1 MVDSALRT
9 KKSSEVSAVPRR
21 VYAVKPR
28 EPWELPNQT
37 EEIPAPPRPPQAPGE
52 LNMLGMILPPA
63 LMLIAYGGMMAVMS
77 TSGSSSSNS
86 WFFLIMPLVGMGMP
100 AANYFTHK
108 QQVKKYREAMQAREQ
123 NYRRELAKTRTRL
136 DALAKQQR
144 EALSREYPLLPRL
157 VQTGLGISRQKR
169 LWWRRMADPD
179 FLSLR
184 MGTGNGPASFK
195 VNSPKSYDP
204 DDPLVPLANELAE
217 EFLEVSETPLL
228 LDLLKVGS
236 VGLEDRGG
244 GEIYG
249 FARRLVLDILVHHSP
264 QDVQIVALADTP
276 QAQDRWKWLK
286 WAPHTCA
293 IYQGESLHR
302 LAFTPQAIDKTVEWL
317 TDEFAD
323 RGKSEPGVRKR
334 AAKTAIFVLLDD
346 SGDIRRSE
354 DIRELTES
362 GRDADIYL
370 MFIGGRNW
378 PRECRAKINIS
389 SDEFK
394 YTETFAGEDGG
405 KRLRGQ
411 VESASLLD
419 CERVARSLAGWEI
432 FGGGGN
438 SALPETVRLS
448 ELVDNHEITLEAL
461 KQNWARPRDRDELL
475 QFPFGLR
482 SGRKGL
488 ELVIL
493 NLLPPAPEFT
503 GIGAY
508 HTILVGTTGSGKSE
522 FMKTLALSAAWKY
535 SPRLLNFFFMDF
547 KGGAAF
553 NILKDLP
560 HVVGVV
566 TNLSPQLVERGL
578 DALQAEFDRRQKRF
592 AEAAVSNI
600 WSYNEKFPQAPI
612 PHLML
617 MLDEFA
623 RGMSDFQRL
632 PEMLDKLVRI
642 GRSLGVYLL
651 LANQDVNSAVDRLLN
666 NVGWHIA
673 LKVARQEEM
682 YVIDRSLP
690 KVERTGQG
698 YLHSMDGD
706 IYEFQAAYAGST
718 LSNPEENAEQTF
730 RIYQVGD
737 DGKWQPIFTN
747 ARRQSAAEKDWNR
760 PSEQDHLIALMKEI
774 SNEVEAAPPIYLE
787 PLEKNISLE
796 TVLQESGIQR
806 AFENGKWNR
815 KTERARLVA
824 PIGYTDSTEA
834 CIQEPLA
841 VDFEDQDGHLWLIG
855 GPASGKSM
863 SLETTLL
870 SLALTNTPEEAQFYI
885 LEFSAEGR
893 LKAFQTLP
901 HCGAAITSK
910 DPPELI
916 DRLFRYLDEEM
927 NRRSDRKGRGKKGQ
941 SRDADIFLII
951 HDFNEFK
958 AAYPDHSDRL
968 MPLIKSKAMGIHL
981 VVSTNRRI
989 ELPNKMAIAR
999 KVILRLTNRDD
1010 YSDAVGGRMT
1020 IPIPSVSA
1028 EGRGLWADGKP
1039 LECQIAQP
1047 MVSLD
1052 GGDSQADLDEACQM
1066 LTQKWRGDSARQ
1078 IRILPAEIPL
1088 NELLKQTASS
1098 KEDGLLIPLG
1108 LSFETE
1114 KLVAVDLLR
1123 ELPRWLILGPP
1134 RSGKSNFLACL
1145 ANAVSIQQPSQ
1156 WDIRYISPRR
1166 PAPSGLNKDSVQ
1178 INTSP
1183 GEAVKT
1189 INELVE
1195 TFEHT
1200 TRLEKRVLLLLDD
1213 LGAAFEPGRE
1223 SFSTALN
1230 TLALKSSSRD
1240 DVIIV
1245 GAGYSEELRP
1255 QQTMSKLVQ
1264 NLKTSKNGI
1273 AFSRDSNDT
1282 ELLGYMVPLHYRR
1295 IELPPGRG
1303 FWVSGNKAMLI
1314 HTPLA
1319 AQKIGAHK

>member
-9 KKSSEVSAVPRR
+9 KKNTDIDALPRR
-21 VYAVKPR
+21 TYVIKPR
-28 EPWELPNQT
+28 EPWELPTPT

-52 LNMLGMILPPA
+52 LNMLGMILPPIFM
-63 LMLIAYGGMMAVMS
+63 LMAYGGMMVAMS
-77 TSGSSSSNS
+77 ASGSSSSNS

-136 DALAKQQR
+136 EALAKQQR

-157 VQTGLGISRQKR
+157 IQTGLGISHQKR
-169 LWWRRMADPD
+169 LWWRRMADQD

-195 VNSPKSYDP
+195 VNPPKSYDP
-204 DDPLVPLANELAE
+204 DDPLIPLANGLAE
-217 EFLEVSETPLL
+217 EYQKVSDIPLL
-228 LDLLKVGS
+228 LDLLKIGS

-286 WAPHTCA
+286 WAPHTRA

-302 LAFTPQAIDKTVEWL
+302 LAFTPQVIDKTVEWL
-317 TDEFAD
+317 IDEFED
-323 RGKSEPGVRKR
+323 RRKSEPGVRKR

-346 SGDIRRSE
+346 SGDIRLTE
-354 DIRELTES
+354 DIGQLTKS

-394 YTETFAGEDGG
+394 YTETFDSEG

-411 VESASLLD
+411 VEPASLLD

-432 FGGGGN
+432 SGGGGS

-448 ELVDNHEITLEAL
+448 ELVDRNEITLEGL
-461 KQNWARPRDRDELL
+461 KQNWTRSRARDELL

-488 ELVIL
+488 EPVIL
-493 NLLPPAPEFT
+493 NLLPPEPEFD
-503 GIGAY
+503 GFGAY

-600 WSYNEKFPQAPI
+600 WSYNEKFPQTPI

-718 LSNPEENAEQTF
+718 VSDPEENTEQTF

-737 DGKWQPIFTN
+737 DGKWQSIFTN

-760 PSEQDHLIALMKEI
+760 PTEQDHLITLMKEI
-774 SNEVEAAPPIYLE
+774 SSEVEAAPPIYLE

-815 KTERARLVA
+815 KAERARLVA

-834 CIQEPLA
+834 CIQEPLT
-841 VDFEDQDGHLWLIG
+841 VDFEDQDGHLWMIG

-870 SLALTNTPEEAQFYI
+870 SLALTNTPEEVQFYI

-893 LKAFQTLP
+893 LKAFQSLP
-901 HCGAAITSK
+901 HCGAVITPK
-910 DPPELI
+910 DPPELV

-927 NRRSDRKGRGKKGQ
+927 NRRSDNKGRGKKGQ

-958 AAYPDHSDRL
+958 TAYPDHSDRL

-999 KVILRLTNRDD
+999 KVILRLTNRED

-1020 IPIPSVSA
+1020 IPIPAVSA
-1028 EGRGLWADGKP
+1028 EGRGLWVDGKP

-1052 GGDSQADLDEACQM
+1052 GGDSQTDLDEACQM
-1066 LTQKWRGDSARQ
+1066 LTQKWRGDSAHQ
-1078 IRILPAEIPL
+1078 IRILPAKIPL

-1108 LSFETE
+1108 LSFETAQ
-1114 KLVAVDLLR
+1114 LVTVDLLR
-1123 ELPRWLILGPP
+1123 EIPRWLILGPP

-1145 ANAVSIQQPSQ
+1145 ANAVSIQQPGQ

-1178 INTSP
+1178 IHTSP

-1200 TRLEKRVLLLLDD
+1200 ARLEKRVLLLLDD
-1213 LGAAFEPGRE
+1213 LGAAFEQGRE

-1240 DVIIV
+1240 DVIIA
-1245 GAGYSEELRP
+1245 GAGYPDELRP
-1255 QQTMSKLVQ
+1255 QQMMSKLVQ

-1273 AFSRDSNDT
+1273 GFSRDSNDV
-1282 ELLGYMVPLHYRR
+1282 ELLGYTVPLHYRR

-1319 AQKIGAHK
+1319 AEKPGAHK

>member
-9 KKSSEVSAVPRR
+9 KKSSEVSAAPRR
-21 VYAVKPR
+21 VYAIKPR
-28 EPWELPNQT
+28 EPWELPT
-37 EEIPAPPRPPQAPGE
+37 SAEEIPAPPRPPQAPGE
-52 LNMLGMILPPA
+52 LNMLGMILPPIF
-63 LMLIAYGGMMAVMS
+63 MLIAYGGMMAVMS
-77 TSGSSSSNS
+77 ASGSSSSNS

-108 QQVKKYREAMQAREQ
+108 QQVKKYREAMQTREQ

-136 DALAKQQR
+136 EALAKQQR
-144 EALSREYPLLPRL
+144 EALGREYPLLPRL
-157 VQTGLGISRQKR
+157 VQTGLGISHQKR

-195 VNSPKSYDP
+195 VNPPKSYDP
-204 DDPLVPLANELAE
+204 DDPLIPLASGLAE
-217 EFLEVSETPLL
+217 EYQKVSDIPLL
-228 LDLLKVGS
+228 LDLLKIGS
-236 VGLEDRGG
+236 VGLEDRGEG
-244 GEIYG
+244 VIYG
-249 FARRLVLDILVHHSP
+249 FARRLILDIIVHHSP

-276 QAQDRWKWLK
+276 QAQDRWGWLK
-286 WAPHTCA
+286 WAPHTRA
-293 IYQGESLHR
+293 VYQGESLRR
-302 LAFTPQAIDKTVEWL
+302 LAFNPQAVDKTVEWL
-317 TDEFAD
+317 IDEFED
-323 RGKSEPGVRKR
+323 RRKSEPGVRKR

-354 DIRELTES
+354 DIRQLTES
-362 GRDADIYL
+362 GREADIYL

-378 PRECRAKINIS
+378 PRECRAKINLTK
-389 SDEFK
+389 DEFK
-394 YTETFAGEDGG
+394 YTETFAGEDRG
-405 KRLRGQ
+405 KRSRGQ
-411 VESASLLD
+411 VEPASQLD
-419 CERVARSLAGWEI
+419 CERVARSLASWEI
-432 FGGGGN
+432 SGGGG
-438 SALPETVRLS
+438 SSPLPETVRLS
-448 ELVDNHEITLEAL
+448 ELVNNEITLEGL

-482 SGRKGL
+482 GGRKGL
-488 ELVIL
+488 EPVIL

-553 NILKDLP
+553 NVLKDLP

-600 WSYNEKFPQAPI
+600 WSYNEKFPQASI

-718 LSNPEENAEQTF
+718 LSDPEENAEQTF

-737 DGKWQPIFTN
+737 DGKWQSIFTN

-760 PSEQDHLIALMKEI
+760 PSEQDHLIALMREI
-774 SNEVEAAPPIYLE
+774 SSEVEAAPPIYLE

-796 TVLQESGIQR
+796 TVLQEAGIQR

-815 KTERARLVA
+815 KAERARLVA

-834 CIQEPLA
+834 CIQEPLT
-841 VDFEDQDGHLWLIG
+841 VDFEDQEGHLWLIG

-901 HCGAAITSK
+901 HCGAVITPK
-910 DPPELI
+910 DPPELM

-927 NRRSDRKGRGKKGQ
+927 NRRSEKKGRGKKGQ
-941 SRDADIFLII
+941 SREADIFLIV
-951 HDFNEFK
+951 HDFNEFRT
-958 AAYPDHSDRL
+958 AYPDHMDRL
-968 MPLIKSKAMGIHL
+968 TPLMKSKAMGIHL
-981 VVSTNRRI
+981 IVSTNRRI

-999 KVILRLTNRDD
+999 KVILRLTNRED

-1020 IPIPSVSA
+1020 IPIPTALA

-1052 GGDSQADLDEACQM
+1052 GGDSQTDLDETCQM
-1066 LTQKWRGDSARQ
+1066 LTQKWRGNVAPK
-1078 IRILPAEIPL
+1078 IRVLPAELPL
-1088 NELLKQTASS
+1088 DDLLKQTTSS
-1098 KEDGLLIPLG
+1098 EEGSLVIPLG
-1108 LSFETE
+1108 LSFETAQ
-1114 KLVAVDLLR
+1114 LIHVDVLK
-1123 ELPRWLILGPP
+1123 EIPRWFVLGPP

-1145 ANAVSIQQPSQ
+1145 ANAVSILQPDQ

-1166 PAPSGLNKDSVQ
+1166 PVPSGLNKDIAQVATTSV
-1178 INTSP
+1178 
-1183 GEAVKT
+1183 EAAKT
-1189 INELVE
+1189 INELME

-1200 TRLEKRVLLLLDD
+1200 DRLERRVLLLLDD

-1223 SFSTALN
+1223 AFSTALN
-1230 TLALKSSSRD
+1230 NLAFKITSRN
-1240 DVIIV
+1240 DVIIA
-1245 GAGYSEELRP
+1245 GAGLPDELRP
-1255 QQTMSKLVQ
+1255 QQMMSKLVQ
-1264 NLKTSKNGI
+1264 NLKTNKNGI
-1273 AFSRDSNDT
+1273 AFSRDSNDV
-1282 ELLGYMVPLHYRR
+1282 ELLGYTVPLQYRR
-1295 IELPPGRG
+1295 MELPPGRG
-1303 FWVSGNKAMLI
+1303 FWVSGNKTMLI
-1314 HTPLA
+1314 QTPLA
-1319 AQKIGAHK
+1319 AGKRGAHK

>member
-9 KKSSEVSAVPRR
+9 KKSSEVSAAPRR
-21 VYAVKPR
+21 VYGVKPR

-37 EEIPAPPRPPQAPGE
+37 EEIPAPPRLPQAPGE
-52 LNMLGMILPPA
+52 LNLISMFVSPVLMVVIYGIMFVFSSNIPPIFFVMPL
-63 LMLIAYGGMMAVMS
+63 LMLAQPV
-77 TSGSSSSNS
+77 GSIIS
-86 WFFLIMPLVGMGMP
+86 
-100 AANYFTHK
+100 HK
-108 QQVKKYREAMQAREQ
+108 NQVKKHHEVMQAREQ

-136 DALAKQQR
+136 DALANQQR
-144 EALSREYPLLPRL
+144 EALDREYPLLPRL
-157 VQTGLGISRQKR
+157 VQTGLGISHQKR
-169 LWWRRMADPD
+169 LWWRRMADRD

-195 VNSPKSYDP
+195 VNPPKSYDP
-204 DDPLVPLANELAE
+204 DDPLIPLANELAK
-217 EFLEVSETPLL
+217 EFREVSEIPLL

-286 WAPHTCA
+286 WAPHTRA

-302 LAFTPQAIDKTVEWL
+302 LAFNPQVIDKTVEWL
-317 TDEFAD
+317 IDEFED
-323 RGKSEPGVRKR
+323 RRKSEPGVRKR

-346 SGDIRRSE
+346 SGDIRRTE
-354 DIRELTES
+354 DIRQLTES
-362 GRDADIYL
+362 GRGADIYL

-411 VESASLLD
+411 VEPASLLD

-432 FGGGGN
+432 SGGGGS

-448 ELVDNHEITLEAL
+448 ELVDHNEITLEGL
-461 KQNWARPRDRDELL
+461 KQNWKRSRDRDELL

-488 ELVIL
+488 EPVIL
-493 NLLPPAPEFT
+493 NLLPRKSESD
-503 GIGAY
+503 GSDAY

-547 KGGAAF
+547 KGGATF

-566 TNLSPQLVERGL
+566 TNLGPQLVERGL
-578 DALQAEFDRRQKRF
+578 DALEAEFNRRQKRF
-592 AEAAVSNI
+592 AELANI
-600 WSYNEKFPQAPI
+600 WAYNEKYPQTPV

-617 MLDEFA
+617 LLDEFA
-623 RGMSDFQRL
+623 LGMRDFQRL
-632 PEMLDKLVRI
+632 PAMLDTLVRS

-651 LANQDVNSAVDRLLN
+651 LANQEVNAAVDRLLN
-666 NVGWHIA
+666 NVGWHII
-673 LKVARQEEM
+673 LKVTRQEEM
-682 YVIDRSLP
+682 HIIDRSLP

-698 YLHSMDGD
+698 YLHSTKGD
-706 IYEFQAAYAGST
+706 IYEFQAAYAGF
-718 LSNPEENAEQTF
+718 PIPDREESVEQTF
-730 RIYQVGD
+730 HIYQVGD
-737 DGKWQPIFTN
+737 DGKWQSIFTN
-747 ARRQSAAEKDWNR
+747 ARRQSAAEKDQSR
-760 PSEQDHLIALMKEI
+760 PVEQDRLISFMKEL
-774 SNEVEAAPPIYLE
+774 SSEVEPAPPIYLE
-787 PLEKNISLE
+787 PLEQNISLE

-815 KTERARLVA
+815 KVERARLVA
-824 PIGYTDSTEA
+824 PIGYIDSTEA
-834 CIQEPLA
+834 CIQEPLT
-841 VDFEDQDGHLWLIG
+841 VDFEDQDGHLWIIG

-893 LKAFQTLP
+893 LKAFQSLP
-901 HCGAAITSK
+901 HCGAVITPK
-910 DPPELI
+910 DPPELV
-916 DRLFRYLDEEM
+916 DRLYRFLEDEM
-927 NRRSDRKGRGKKGQ
+927 NRRSDKKGRGKRGQ

-951 HDFNEFK
+951 HDFNELRS
-958 AAYPDHSDRL
+958 AYPDHMDRL
-968 MPLIKSKAMGIHL
+968 TPLIKSKAMGIHL
-981 VVSTNRRI
+981 IVSTNRRI
-989 ELPNKMAIAR
+989 ELPNKLSIAR
-999 KVILRLTNRDD
+999 KVVLRLTNRDD
-1010 YSDAVGGRMT
+1010 YSDAIGGRMT
-1020 IPIPSVSA
+1020 IPIPAVSA
-1028 EGRGLWADGKP
+1028 EGRGLWVDGKP

-1052 GGDSQADLDEACQM
+1052 GGDSQTDLDEACQM
-1066 LTQKWRGDSARQ
+1066 LTQKWRGDSAHQ
-1078 IRILPAEIPL
+1078 IRILPAEISL
-1088 NELLKQTASS
+1088 NELLKQTTSS

-1108 LSFETE
+1108 LSFETAQ
-1114 KLVAVDLLR
+1114 LVTVDLLR
-1123 ELPRWLILGPP
+1123 EIPRWLILGPP

-1145 ANAVSIQQPSQ
+1145 ANAVSIQQPGQ

-1178 INTSP
+1178 IHTSP

-1195 TFEHT
+1195 TFEHPA
-1200 TRLEKRVLLLLDD
+1200 RLEKRVLLLLDD
-1213 LGAAFEPGRE
+1213 LGAAFEQGRE

-1240 DVIIV
+1240 DVIIA
-1245 GAGYSEELRP
+1245 GAGYPDELR
-1255 QQTMSKLVQ
+1255 QHQMMSKLVQ

-1273 AFSRDSNDT
+1273 GFSRDSNDV
-1282 ELLGYMVPLHYRR
+1282 ELLGYTVPLHYRR

-1319 AQKIGAHK
+1319 AEKPGAHK